1 MKFLQNI
8 KMGFTLAEVLITL
21 VIIGIIA
28 AMTIPTLMNN
38 TNKQEYVSRL
48 KKAYSTLSQVTNRII
63 AEQGNPRGD
72 IGGWATTSLAVYEM
86 YKKYLSKVKD
96 CNTSTGCMASEYKRM
111 NNQTVS
117 YDDASSRRFVL
128 ADGTSVLFHS
138 GHFSNS
144 CEYESFGSSNVCQI
158 IAVDINGK
166 KGPNALGTDAFAF
179 AIKEYGLVPVGC
191 DSYGCGSDTVGWG
204 CTCKV
209 LREGAINY

>member
-1 MKFLQNI
+1 MIKQNDA
-8 KMGFTLAEVLITL
+8 FTLAEVLVTL
-21 VIIGIIA
+21 VIIGVIA

-48 KKAYSTLSQVTNRII
+48 KKAYSTLSQATNKII
-63 AEQGNPRGD
+63 ADNGKPRGD
-72 IGGWATTSLAVYEM
+72 IGGWATTSSAAYEM
-86 YKKYLSKVKD
+86 YKKYLSNIKD
-96 CNTSTGCMASEYKRM
+96 CNNSTGCFASEYKRM
-111 NNQTVS
+111 NNQMTNS
-117 YDDASSRRFVL
+117 YDDPTGRRFVL

-158 IAVDINGK
+158 IAVDINGN

-179 AIKEYGLVPVGC
+179 ALKEDGLFPVGC
-191 DSYGCGSDTVGWG
+191 DFYGCGSDTVGWG

-209 LREGAINY
+209 IREGAINY